1 MVVLINTL
9 DQLAKVHSLPTGSV
23 VPILVNDNQV
33 EELEILENEFEAM
46 EELLHKNIA
55 LIPISFLPE
64 IIEVEDGVI
73 NLF

>member
-1 MVVLINTL
+1 MVILVNTL
-9 DQLAKVHSLPTGSV
+9 DQLAKVHSLETGSV
-23 VPILVNDNQV
+23 VPILVNDDKDQI
-33 EELEILENEFEAM
+33 EQLENEFEAM

-64 IIEVEDGVI
+64 IIEVEDGVM

>member
-1 MVVLINTL
+1 MIVLVNTL

-23 VPILVNDNQV
+23 IPVLVNDDKT
-33 EELEILENEFEAM
+33 ELEVLENEFEAM

-64 IIEVEDGVI
+64 IIEVEDGVM